1 MLLKQIKYFIAV
13 IECNSFTEAAEQCFI
28 SQSAISQQIRVLE
41 EELGV
46 KLIER
51 ENRHFHITPAGE
63 YFYRHGRDILKEAE
77 ELKKETIKIGQDNES
92 KLRIGY
98 LPYYNV
104 AELHQVIADFSQTY
118 PEVSIQILSGTHEE
132 LYHMLRSGEIDIALS
147 DQRRAFSDEYVNHQ
161 LLMGNCYVEI
171 SNHNKL
177 SSQEQLTIEDLKR
190 IPCILVSSKEQ
201 RFNEQDFYQN
211 TLNFGDNF
219 LFAESLEEARLM
231 VAGNQGFLPIEEI
244 GTLPAVG
251 MSASRIGLYKNGKQ
265 LQRNYCA
272 FWKKERTNY
281 YIEEFAEMLHQLLI
295 SKAVDST
302 C

>member
-1 MLLKQIKYFIAV
+1 MLLKQIKYFITV
-13 IECNSFTEAAEQCFI
+13 VDCNSFTEAAEQCFI

-41 EELGV
+41 KELGV

-63 YFYRHGRDILKEAE
+63 YFYKHGKEVLNDAEQLKR
-77 ELKKETIKIGQDNES
+77 ETIKIGQDNELQ
-92 KLRIGY
+92 LRIGY
-98 LPYYNV
+98 LPFYNG
-104 AELHQVIADFSQTY
+104 AELHQTIAEFSRIY

-132 LYHMLRSGEIDIALS
+132 LYHMLRSEEIDIALS
-147 DQRRAFSDEYVNHQ
+147 DQRRAFSDEYVNHE

-171 SNHNKL
+171 SNHNQL
-177 SSQEQLTIEDLKR
+177 SSLEQLTIEDLKR

-201 RFNEQDFYQN
+201 RFNEQEFYQN
-211 TLNFGDNF
+211 TLNFGNNF
-219 LFAESLEEARLM
+219 LFAENLEEARLM

-244 GTLPAVG
+244 GTLPPVG
-251 MSASRIGLYKNGKQ
+251 MSICRIGLYRKGKQ

-272 FWKKERTNY
+272 FWKKEKTNY

-295 SKAVDST
+295 SQA
-302 C
+302 